1 MKLSKRAL
9 KVEDSITLKLNEV
22 ATKLSEE
29 GHHIYNLTAGQ
40 LPFKPMPEFI
50 EKIQNQ
56 LNFLKSYQY
65 SPVPG
70 FSQLREKVL
79 SYVQKK
85 RELDFDEIGKQNDFK
100 IDCVVNNGSKH
111 TLYNV
116 LGTIID
122 PGDEIIL
129 LAPYWVSY
137 PHMIQFW
144 GGEIKVVNSQ
154 PFDAYTPDIDDIKEA
169 ITDKTK
175 AIIVN
180 SPNNPSGVHY
190 SDEWMRQFAEV
201 VKDSPNLIVISDEVY
216 SELSYFDPKP
226 TYFYQ
231 HDPSLLA
238 RTIIVD
244 GISKSFSCTGLRI
257 GFCIAPVDVTNSV
270 RKIQGQTTS
279 GPSSLIQ
286 RALIDF
292 DFDEM
297 EKFLGP
303 IRNHLRRCA
312 EVLRETYRKYDLAK
326 NWYQSMSAFYYVVD
340 FSRTPVIE
348 KYGDP
353 SEDHSQKI
361 CEDLLDQY
369 GIALVPITDF
379 GAKNAARLS
388 LVLSETPFEE
398 AIDKLICFLAAKD

>member
-9 KVEDSITLKLNEV
+9 VVEDSITLKLNEI
-22 ATKLSEE
+22 ATKLTEE
-29 GHHIYNLTAGQ
+29 GQHIYNLTAGQ
-40 LPFKPMPEFI
+40 LPFKPVPEFI

-70 FSQLREKVL
+70 FSSLREKVL
-79 SYVQKK
+79 NYIEKK
-85 RELDFDEIGKQNDFK
+85 RDLDFK
-100 IDCVVNNGSKH
+100 IILEEFGCKFDCIVNNGSKH

-116 LGTIID
+116 LGSIID

-137 PHMIQFW
+137 PHMIHFW
-144 GGEIKVVNSQ
+144 GGVIKVVNSQ
-154 PFDAYTPDIDDIKEA
+154 PFDAYIPDVEDIKAA
-169 ITDKTK
+169 ITDRTK
-175 AIIVN
+175 AIIIN

-190 SDEWMRQFAEV
+190 SDEWMKDFAAMINEYPDV
-201 VKDSPNLIVISDEVY
+201 FIVSDEVY
-216 SELSYFDPKP
+216 SELYYFDPKP

-231 HDPSLLA
+231 YDNSLLT

-257 GFCIAPVDVTNSV
+257 GFCIASTDITNPV
-270 RKIQGQTTS
+270 RKIQAQTTS
-279 GPSSLIQ
+279 GANSLIQ

-292 DFDEM
+292 DFDQM
-297 EKFLGP
+297 DKFLQP

-312 EVLRETYRKYDLAK
+312 EILRETYRKYDLAK
-326 NWYQSMSAFYYVVD
+326 NWYQSLSAFYYVVD

-348 KYGDP
+348 KYG
-353 SEDHSQKI
+353 STEEDHSQQI
-361 CEDLLDQY
+361 CEDLLHKY
-369 GIALVPITDF
+369 GIALVPISDF
-379 GAKNAARLS
+379 GIKNAARLS
-388 LVLSETPFEE
+388 LVLSESPFEE
-398 AIDKLICFLAAKD
+398 AIDKLISFLANRD